1 MATTA
6 APKRKHNASGALG
19 ANNLAAMLGGMSTN
33 NLNAPGKRRRSA
45 RPSTRK
51 KTEESIARDERR
63 KREAADRKARMAK
76 FAATMNE
83 LADLMGYSLVLTPK
97 KP

>member
-1 MATTA
+1 MATTTA
-6 APKRKHNASGALG
+6 QKRKHNASGALS

-33 NLNAPGKRRRSA
+33 NPNAPGKRRRSA

-51 KTEESIARDERR
+51 KTEESIALNERR
-63 KREAADRKARMAK
+63 KKEAVDRRARKAK

-83 LADLMGYSLVLTPK
+83 LANLMGYTLVLTPK